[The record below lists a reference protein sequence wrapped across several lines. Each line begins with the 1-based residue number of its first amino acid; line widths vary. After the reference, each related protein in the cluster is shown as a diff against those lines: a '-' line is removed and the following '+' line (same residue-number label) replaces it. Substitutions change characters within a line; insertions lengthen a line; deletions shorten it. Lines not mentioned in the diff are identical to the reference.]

1 MSHNIY
7 SPKNILTSLS
17 ISPLFVDRF
26 GRSLRFCHLEFIK
39 EAISDGVKMPGI
51 GRRFKRFFD

>member
-26 GRSLRFCHLEFIK
+26 GRSLRFCHLELDK
-39 EAISDGVKMPGI
+39 EATSDGCMSHFRVLG
-51 GRRFKRFFD
+51 GGAEF